1 MAGAR
6 NGPKAII
13 LNQITPAS
21 IVYSYTCADNNALSR
36 GTIVELRDP
45 YTASMANAWTSG
57 TSASSGAALGVV
69 LWDKEALDG
78 STQVS
83 VLKEGR
89 VDVRSSGAA
98 TAGFPA
104 YCAGNDE
111 VYAAPA
117 TLNAGV
123 SGAVSIGLFN
133 SMMFGIYEETATDGE
148 VVVVRFSK

>member
-21 IVYSYTCADNNALSR
+21 VVYSYTCADSLALSR
-36 GTIVELRDP
+36 GTLVELRDP
-45 YTASMANAWTSG
+45 FTVSMANAWTSG
-57 TSASSGAALGVV
+57 TSASSGAFAGVV
-69 LWDKEALDG
+69 LWDKEASDG

-83 VLKEGR
+83 VLKEGKI
-89 VDVRSSGAA
+89 DVRASGAI
-98 TAGFPA
+98 TAGFPV

-111 VYAAPA
+111 VYAAPV

-123 SGAVSIGLFN
+123 SGAISIGLFN
-133 SMMFGIYEETATDGE
+133 SMMVGVAEETATDQE
-148 VVVVRFSK
+148 VIVVRFSK